1 MMVGGMSTI
10 GAWRDFY
17 LLGGGALAT
26 LTGLLFVAMSIH
38 LGEILA
44 VRPLTRNIE
53 VALYGILFQLSFCG
67 FMLVPGITLF
77 DAGLLIIAA
86 GIAFALASLKVGSY
100 RSRVDTWTNVS
111 FGLFCTPIGVLLMVG
126 WAPALYLYAFVFGLT
141 VASLVRLCWR
151 LLTMAVAGL
160 KAEGPAVLSTGEGLR
175 RVSSR

>member
-1 MMVGGMSTI
+1 MPGRRPTDPRSPGPPVLVTSVHPKDRVGGMSTI

-17 LLGGGALAT
+17 ILGGGAIAT
-26 LTGLLFVAMSIH
+26 LTGLLFVAMSIL

-67 FMLVPGITLF
+67 FMLVPGVTL
-77 DAGLLIIAA
+77 DAGLLIVAA
-86 GIAFALASLKVGSY
+86 GIGFALASLRVGSY

-111 FGLFCTPIGVLLMVG
+111 FGLLCTPIGVLLMAG

-141 VASLVRLCWR
+141 VASLVRLC
-151 LLTMAVAGL
+151 
-160 KAEGPAVLSTGEGLR
+160 
-175 RVSSR
+175 

>member
-1 MMVGGMSTI
+1 MTTV

-17 LLGGGALAT
+17 LLGGGAIAT

-44 VRPLTRNIE
+44 IRPLTRNIE
-53 VALYGILFQLSFCG
+53 VALYGILYQLSFCG
-67 FMLVPGITLF
+67 FMLVPGVTLF
-77 DAGLLIIAA
+77 DVGLLIVAA
-86 GIAFALASLKVGSY
+86 GFIFALASLKVGSF

-111 FGLFCTPIGVLLMVG
+111 FGVLCTPIGVLLMLG
-126 WAPALYLYAFVFGLT
+126 WAPALYLYALVFGLT

-151 LLTMAVAGL
+151 LLTMAVTGL
-160 KAEGPAVLSTGEGLR
+160 KAERPTVPTTGDGLR